1 MTEQQFVNYIEAIE
15 QYFHQTVAEGS
26 EQELFVSSYLNGH
39 FDLMVSRAL
48 NLGIYSAEAL
58 DKAVRESLQHAFENK
73 ELEPEDQHQVIRLWQ
88 RLAAT

>member
-1 MTEQQFVNYIEAIE
+1 MTEQQFIAYIEEIE
-15 QYFHQTVAEGS
+15 QHFHQTVAEGS

-48 NLGIYSAEAL
+48 NMEIYSDEAL
-58 DKAVRESLQHAFENK
+58 DRAVRESLQQAFDNQ
-73 ELEPEDQHQVIRLWQ
+73 ELEPEDQQQVMSLWQ